1 MSNDHDEEI
10 KNIVA
15 QLKGLQIQESELLQR
30 LEQLSE
36 TNNRNTPTPL
46 PASPTQIR
54 EFRIGDLVKILNPK
68 PFQIKKGTIIR
79 IGVDTD
85 RITVQS
91 TNGSSKVIRASF
103 NLAHLD

>member
-10 KNIVA
+10 KIIVA
-15 QLKGLQIQESELLQR
+15 QLKGLQTQESELLQR

-36 TNNRNTPTPL
+36 TNNRNAT
-46 PASPTQIR
+46 SPTQIR

-68 PFQIKKGTIIR
+68 PFQIKEGAVIR

-91 TNGSSKVIRASF
+91 TNGSSEVIRASF
-103 NLAHLD
+103 NLVHLD

>member
-15 QLKGLQIQESELLQR
+15 QLKGLQIQESELIQR
-30 LEQLSE
+30 LERLSE
-36 TNNRNTPTPL
+36 TNSRNTT
-46 PASPTQIR
+46 SPIR
-54 EFRIGDLVKILNPK
+54 TREYKIGDLVRIVNPK
-68 PFQIKKGTIIR
+68 PFQIKKGHIIR
-79 IGVDTD
+79 IGADTD

-103 NLAHLD
+103 NLIHLD

>member
-36 TNNRNTPTPL
+36 TNNRNST
-46 PASPTQIR
+46 SPTQIR
-54 EFRIGDLVKILNPK
+54 EFKIGDLVKILNPK

-103 NLAHLD
+103 NLVHLD